1 MPLPPTLG
9 WEMGAVR
16 ARKALGA
23 GASLFLSAVLC
34 WLYAGQHHV
43 RPVDTSALPTTPLP
57 PAPVHQGP
65 WAAGTRLTHTARS
78 L

>member
-23 GASLFLSAVLC
+23 GASSFLSAVLC